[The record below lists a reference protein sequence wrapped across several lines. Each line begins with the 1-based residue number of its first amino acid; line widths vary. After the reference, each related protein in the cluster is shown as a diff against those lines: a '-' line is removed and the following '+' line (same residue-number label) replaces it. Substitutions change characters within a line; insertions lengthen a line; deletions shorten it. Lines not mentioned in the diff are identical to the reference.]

1 MDAGTTEIF
10 RGHLDECLKHL
21 GTRLAI
27 LAPRRSRNSAKSR
40 LPMAAFCGIQG
51 KSVLEWFN
59 EKAKPKGAQLFKCMC
74 YLDMIGYRVI
84 ELERT
89 KRVKRNI
96 VELIGFGIFSSQQ
109 MTELLGYTSS
119 SHFFRAMEGQ
129 ADKAMEQKM
138 WDLWKER
145 KEELDKK
152 KQEAK
157 PQAIIVPAA
166 APAVIV
172 ETPRARAAKEGTSG
186 DIGAAAGS
194 LVVNFMKGL
203 LVLLESVSDESLLN
217 LTRQESGMILELS
230 ARMSTLSSKLI
241 GKAK

>member
-1 MDAGTTEIF
+1 M
-10 RGHLDECLKHL
+10 
-21 GTRLAI
+21 AI
-27 LAPRRSRNSAKSR
+27 
-40 LPMAAFCGIQG
+40 FCGIQG
-51 KSVLEWFN
+51 KSILEWFN
-59 EKAKPKGAQLFKCMC
+59 EKTKPKGTQLFKCMC

-96 VELIGFGIFSSQQ
+96 VELIGFGVFSSQQ
-109 MTELLGYTSS
+109 VTELLGYTSS

-129 ADKAMEQKM
+129 ADKTMEQKM

-157 PQAIIVPAA
+157 PQAIVVPAAAPAA

-186 DIGAAAGS
+186 DIHTGAAAGS

-217 LTRQESGMILELS
+217 LTRQESGMILKLS

-241 GKAK
+241 GKAQ